1 MKVIDLNQSLCVVFS
16 SAIKKKCPHF
26 VKRDFTTMSSG
37 ALSRARWIQS
47 ALFHPVPLT
56 LRGVWLFTRAVHK
69 ETELLLIYCFTYN
82 LIKLVSFRVLPST
95 LDTRFLQFWNASW
108 NLFCGMAWRSLI
120 EFSSISS
127 TVWNQRP
134 FSEDFN
140 FGNKIKSAG
149 AKSGEWAA
157 GGQQSSHAS

>member
-1 MKVIDLNQSLCVVFS
+1 MKVIDLNQSRCVVFS

-95 LDTRFLQFWNASW
+95 LDTPHPT
-108 NLFCGMAWRSLI
+108 FCPVLERVLERVLSEQADAW
-120 EFSSISS
+120 
-127 TVWNQRP
+127 
-134 FSEDFN
+134 
-140 FGNKIKSAG
+140 FGNMVSVTRNSIWEHLAQEVIL
-149 AKSGEWAA
+149 GEELMGLKVVWD
-157 GGQQSSHAS
+157 Q